1 MKTTIVKNRKIPTL
15 YELGLYGYY
24 GAISLISAVLSYPLS
39 GYFMGNINGKIDFCL
54 SIFITIISACLVFVA
69 FIICGGI
76 PLTEWLDEKEMKV
89 TISINTFF
97 RDKIQKDGFKT
108 YIIATLIIVALMWLN
123 NVGENTIPGF
133 ILVYL
138 FFVFIS
144 IVCLIISSD
153 DEYRR
158 THPE

>member
-1 MKTTIVKNRKIPTL
+1 
-15 YELGLYGYY
+15 
-24 GAISLISAVLSYPLS
+24 
-39 GYFMGNINGKIDFCL
+39 
-54 SIFITIISACLVFVA
+54 
-69 FIICGGI
+69 
-76 PLTEWLDEKEMKV
+76 MKV

-97 RDKIQKDGFKT
+97 RDKIQKNGFTT
-108 YIIATLIIVALMWLN
+108 YIIATLILVAMMWFN
-123 NVGENTIPGF
+123 NVGKNTIPGF

-138 FFVFIS
+138 FFVFVS

>member
-1 MKTTIVKNRKIPTL
+1 MKK
-15 YELGLYGYY
+15 
-24 GAISLISAVLSYPLS
+24 
-39 GYFMGNINGKIDFCL
+39 
-54 SIFITIISACLVFVA
+54 
-69 FIICGGI
+69 
-76 PLTEWLDEKEMKV
+76 KEMKV
-89 TISINTFF
+89 TISKNTFF
-97 RDKIQKDGFKT
+97 RDKAQKDGFKT
-108 YIIATLIIVALMWLN
+108 YIIATLIIVSLMWLN

-144 IVCLIISSD
+144 IVCLMISGD

>member
-1 MKTTIVKNRKIPTL
+1 
-15 YELGLYGYY
+15 
-24 GAISLISAVLSYPLS
+24 
-39 GYFMGNINGKIDFCL
+39 
-54 SIFITIISACLVFVA
+54 
-69 FIICGGI
+69 
-76 PLTEWLDEKEMKV
+76 MKV

-97 RDKIQKDGFKT
+97 RDKIQKGGFKT
-108 YIIATLIIVALMWLN
+108 YIIATFILVALMWLN

-158 THPE
+158 THPK

>member
-1 MKTTIVKNRKIPTL
+1 MKK
-15 YELGLYGYY
+15 
-24 GAISLISAVLSYPLS
+24 
-39 GYFMGNINGKIDFCL
+39 
-54 SIFITIISACLVFVA
+54 
-69 FIICGGI
+69 
-76 PLTEWLDEKEMKV
+76 KEMKV

-108 YIIATLIIVALMWLN
+108 YIIATFILVALMWFN
-123 NVGENTIPGF
+123 NVGANTIPGF
-133 ILVYL
+133 ILIYL

-158 THPE
+158 THPK

>member
-1 MKTTIVKNRKIPTL
+1 MKK
-15 YELGLYGYY
+15 
-24 GAISLISAVLSYPLS
+24 
-39 GYFMGNINGKIDFCL
+39 
-54 SIFITIISACLVFVA
+54 
-69 FIICGGI
+69 
-76 PLTEWLDEKEMKV
+76 KEMKV
-89 TISINTFF
+89 TISIYTFF

-108 YIIATLIIVALMWLN
+108 YIIATFILVELMWFN

-158 THPE
+158 THPK

>member
-1 MKTTIVKNRKIPTL
+1 MKK
-15 YELGLYGYY
+15 
-24 GAISLISAVLSYPLS
+24 
-39 GYFMGNINGKIDFCL
+39 
-54 SIFITIISACLVFVA
+54 
-69 FIICGGI
+69 
-76 PLTEWLDEKEMKV
+76 KEMKV
-89 TISINTFF
+89 TILINTFF

-108 YIIATLIIVALMWLN
+108 YIIATLMIVALMWLN

-138 FFVFIS
+138 FFVLVS
-144 IVCLIISSD
+144 IVCLMISSD

>member
-1 MKTTIVKNRKIPTL
+1 MKK
-15 YELGLYGYY
+15 
-24 GAISLISAVLSYPLS
+24 
-39 GYFMGNINGKIDFCL
+39 
-54 SIFITIISACLVFVA
+54 
-69 FIICGGI
+69 
-76 PLTEWLDEKEMKV
+76 KEMKV

-108 YIIATLIIVALMWLN
+108 YVIATLILVTLMWLN

-138 FFVFIS
+138 FFVFVS
-144 IVCLIISSD
+144 LVCLMISSD

-158 THPE
+158 THSE

>member
-1 MKTTIVKNRKIPTL
+1 
-15 YELGLYGYY
+15 
-24 GAISLISAVLSYPLS
+24 
-39 GYFMGNINGKIDFCL
+39 
-54 SIFITIISACLVFVA
+54 
-69 FIICGGI
+69 
-76 PLTEWLDEKEMKV
+76 MKV

-108 YIIATLIIVALMWLN
+108 YIIATLILVGLMWFN
-123 NVGENTIPGF
+123 DVGENTIPGF

-144 IVCLIISSD
+144 IVCLMISSV

>member
-1 MKTTIVKNRKIPTL
+1 MKK
-15 YELGLYGYY
+15 
-24 GAISLISAVLSYPLS
+24 
-39 GYFMGNINGKIDFCL
+39 
-54 SIFITIISACLVFVA
+54 
-69 FIICGGI
+69 
-76 PLTEWLDEKEMKV
+76 KEMKV

-108 YIIATLIIVALMWLN
+108 YTIATFILVALMWLN

-138 FFVFIS
+138 FFVFVS
-144 IVCLIISSD
+144 LVCLMISSD

-158 THPE
+158 THSE

>member
-1 MKTTIVKNRKIPTL
+1 
-15 YELGLYGYY
+15 
-24 GAISLISAVLSYPLS
+24 
-39 GYFMGNINGKIDFCL
+39 
-54 SIFITIISACLVFVA
+54 
-69 FIICGGI
+69 
-76 PLTEWLDEKEMKV
+76 MKV

-123 NVGENTIPGF
+123 NVGENTILGF

-138 FFVFIS
+138 FFAFVS
-144 IVCLIISSD
+144 IVCLMISSD
-153 DEYRR
+153 DEYRK

>member
-1 MKTTIVKNRKIPTL
+1 MKK
-15 YELGLYGYY
+15 
-24 GAISLISAVLSYPLS
+24 
-39 GYFMGNINGKIDFCL
+39 
-54 SIFITIISACLVFVA
+54 
-69 FIICGGI
+69 
-76 PLTEWLDEKEMKV
+76 KEMKV

-108 YIIATLIIVALMWLN
+108 YTIATFILVALMWLN

-144 IVCLIISSD
+144 IFCLIISSD

-158 THPE
+158 THPK